1 MLDEHDKHDKLE
13 TTTVWKKVL
22 IEFVPFPTCYL
33 SPFGPVIDS
42 LTPEKQK

>member
-13 TTTVWKKVL
+13 TTSVWKKVL
-22 IEFVPFPTCYL
+22 IEFVPFPTYL